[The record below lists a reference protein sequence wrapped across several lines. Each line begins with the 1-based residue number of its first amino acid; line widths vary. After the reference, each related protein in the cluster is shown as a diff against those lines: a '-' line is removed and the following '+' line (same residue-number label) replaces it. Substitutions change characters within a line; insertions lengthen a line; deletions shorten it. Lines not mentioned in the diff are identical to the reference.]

1 MNIHTPPA
9 DVLIHIFLAAIA
21 GFLLGISL
29 CDDSTQRRAL
39 AGFFSA
45 VLTLILV
52 YRLFFL

>member
-1 MNIHTPPA
+1 MNIRTLPA

-29 CDDSTQRRAL
+29 CDDSTPRRAL